1 MLAAKGPAII
11 VEKSM
16 TRIPLSGG
24 ATTCGISGSLF
35 IKGDVGIY
43 DDDGGVFAN
52 PCSDAVEFNVFV
64 GFVAC
69 HSVTEH
75 KYFYHL
81 GFSVD
86 GKHWFVYALAESNK
100 RIFKSVHE
108 KNCLVHAGE

>member
-1 MLAAKGPAII
+1 MLAPNAQQIFFKKPT
-11 VEKSM
+11 

-43 DDDGGVFAN
+43 DDDGGLFAD

-64 GFVAC
+64 GFVVC

-75 KYFYHL
+75 KYFEHL
-81 GFSVD
+81 GF
-86 GKHWFVYALAESNK
+86 
-100 RIFKSVHE
+100 
-108 KNCLVHAGE
+108 